1 MCIKSNY
8 LSFESRVV
16 CKEPETDSQKRTEEN
31 LLQKASSVCQEKLRI
46 LKKLRQ
52 LREARVTQFRN
63 QGLYSIIN
71 INSLGKFYPPELDE
85 AFEAKLRHELE
96 VEKLMTRVKALSVR
110 LSSNR
115 NCVYLG

>member
-1 MCIKSNY
+1 MA
-8 LSFESRVV
+8 
-16 CKEPETDSQKRTEEN
+16 DSPKRNEEI

-71 INSLGKFYPPELDE
+71 INYLGKFYPPELDE
-85 AFEAKLRHELE
+85 AFEAKLRPLELE
-96 VEKLMTRVKALSVR
+96 VEKLMTRVKAVSV
-110 LSSNR
+110 SSYSNR
-115 NCVYLG
+115 NFVYLG

>member
-1 MCIKSNY
+1 M
-8 LSFESRVV
+8 
-16 CKEPETDSQKRTEEN
+16 
-31 LLQKASSVCQEKLRI
+31 CQEKLRI
-46 LKKLRQ
+46 LTKLRQ

-85 AFEAKLRHELE
+85 AFEAKLRPLELE

-110 LSSNR
+110 LYSNR
-115 NCVYLG
+115 NCVHLG